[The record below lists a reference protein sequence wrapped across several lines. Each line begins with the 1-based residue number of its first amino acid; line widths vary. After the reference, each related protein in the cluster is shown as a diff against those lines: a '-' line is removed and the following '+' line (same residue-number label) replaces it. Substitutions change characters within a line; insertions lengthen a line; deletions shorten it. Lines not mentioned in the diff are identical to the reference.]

1 MNQQKK
7 LAQSKAWSLAAID
20 NVEIFIRMFRK
31 EKRED
36 AVQKKKKS
44 WSCNE
49 FKSNHCLLGHKTEC
63 SFTVEEKGE
72 DAEAEEQ
79 EDIGTY
85 K

>member
-20 NVEIFIRMFRK
+20 NVEIFIRLFRK
-31 EKRED
+31 R
-36 AVQKKKKS
+36 KKY